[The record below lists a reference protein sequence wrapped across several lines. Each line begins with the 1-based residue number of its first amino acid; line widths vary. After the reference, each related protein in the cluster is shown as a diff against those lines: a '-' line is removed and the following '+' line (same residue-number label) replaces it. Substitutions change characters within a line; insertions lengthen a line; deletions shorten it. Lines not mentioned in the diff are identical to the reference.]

1 MPGLRT
7 TACAAALASSLN
19 GPTTKDEKVK
29 RGLRL
34 LFWCTVSSGSSL
46 TGGGTTLASSL
57 LRLGPR
63 EMTYSTVRTDSERVR
78 RERKISLWNL
88 VESQSRANCEGTPS
102 ATAPSSTQTI
112 WVSRN
117 HVLKFGFEMV
127 SSSSTSAFSQS
138 SLVVVIEMGLQS
150 HKDTRAW
157 VASQNCQKCLQVVKK
172 VGISYN

>member
-7 TACAAALASSLN
+7 TACAAAWASSLN
-19 GPTTKDEKVK
+19 GPTTNEEKVK
-29 RGLRL
+29 RGFRL
-34 LFWCTVSSGSSL
+34 LFWCTASRGSSL
-46 TGGGTTLASSL
+46 TGGGMTLGSSL

-63 EMTYSTVRTDSERVR
+63 EMTYSTVLTDSESVR
-78 RERKISLWNL
+78 KERRISLWNL
-88 VESQSRANCEGTPS
+88 VESQSRANCDGTPS
-102 ATAPSSTQTI
+102 ATAPSSTRTM

-138 SLVVVIEMGLQS
+138 SLVVVIEVGLQS

-157 VASQNCQKCLQVVKK
+157 VASQNCQKCLQVVENLWITC
-172 VGISYN
+172 G

>member
-7 TACAAALASSLN
+7 TACAAAWASSLN
-19 GPTTKDEKVK
+19 GPTTNEEKVK

-34 LFWCTVSSGSSL
+34 LFWCTASSGSSL
-46 TGGGTTLASSL
+46 TGGGMTLGSSL

-78 RERKISLWNL
+78 KERRISLWNL
-88 VESQSRANCEGTPS
+88 VESQSRANCDGTPS
-102 ATAPSSTQTI
+102 ATAPSSTRI
-112 WVSRN
+112 MWVSRN

-138 SLVVVIEMGLQS
+138 SFVVVIMSFNRVCPTVLES
-150 HKDTRAW
+150 RRYVKIAKNVHKLWRM
-157 VASQNCQKCLQVVKK
+157 C
-172 VGISYN
+172 G